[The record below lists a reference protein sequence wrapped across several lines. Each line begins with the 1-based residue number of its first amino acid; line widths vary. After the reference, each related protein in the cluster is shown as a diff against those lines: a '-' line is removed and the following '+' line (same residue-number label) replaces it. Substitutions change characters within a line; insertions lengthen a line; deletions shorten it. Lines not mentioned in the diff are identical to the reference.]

1 MGRYKSPRKL
11 NFISGI
17 VLLALLAGVYSVVR
31 FGPVYYRKWQ
41 AKSVLSEAASK
52 AVSKRVFNERVG
64 GGQEQ
69 IAEIVTW
76 AEDRL
81 RKLGVGD
88 ATLAVT
94 ISDKGDA
101 IEAQAQYTERIK
113 HPFVKKIT
121 TLYFRPSKLVT
132 KASGF
137 D

>member
-1 MGRYKSPRKL
+1 MGRYKSPRKI
-11 NFISGI
+11 NFISSI
-17 VLLALLAGVYSVVR
+17 VILACLGGLYSVVR

-52 AVSKRVFNERVG
+52 AVSKRVFNERIG
-64 GGQEQ
+64 GGQENLQ
-69 IAEIVTW
+69 EIVEW
-76 AEDRL
+76 SEDRI
-81 RKLGVGD
+81 RKLGVTD

-101 IEAQAQYTERIK
+101 IQAQAQYTERIK

-121 TLYFRPSKLVT
+121 TLYFRPNKVVT